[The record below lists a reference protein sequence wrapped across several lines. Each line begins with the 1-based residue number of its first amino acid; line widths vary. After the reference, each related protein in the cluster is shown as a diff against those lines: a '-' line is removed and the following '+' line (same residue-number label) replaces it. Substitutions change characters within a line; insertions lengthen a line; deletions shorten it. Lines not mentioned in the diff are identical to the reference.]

1 MPHTINKIK
10 LSDRIGKVPASPI
23 RKLMPYANQAKQKGI
38 NVFHLNIGQPDIE
51 TPSAFWDAIKNY
63 NQEVLAYSPSEGYPW
78 LRESWAKYYNN
89 FLQKEVYPENFIV
102 TTGASEALQF
112 TFSTIADPGDN
123 IIIPEPFYANYY
135 SIATERNIEIK
146 PISTFLEN
154 NFALPSPEEFRKIID
169 NKTKAI
175 LVCNPANPTGK
186 LYSEDEIKSIAKI
199 AVENNIFLI
208 VDEVYREFVY
218 EGRQHYS
225 ALNIAEAE
233 ENVIVVDSVS
243 KRFSACGA
251 RNGVVVSR
259 NKNFLDNVLKLAQ
272 ARLSPPTLAQVGT
285 NALLQLTPE
294 YYEKINK
301 KFDSRRKTLVRELKK
316 IPGIKVPEVY
326 AAFYI
331 IVELPVQDAE
341 DFAKWLLS
349 DFSYENNTVMLA
361 PASGFYAN
369 RELGKKQ
376 VRIAYVLEEENLIK
390 AVECINEAIKIY
402 NK

>member
-1 MPHTINKIK
+1 MPHTINKIR

-23 RKLMPYANQAKQKGI
+23 RKLMPYANKAKQKGI

-51 TPSAFWDAIKNY
+51 TPSVFWDAIKNY
-63 NQEVLAYSPSEGYPW
+63 NQEVLAYSPSEGYHW

-89 FLQKEVYPENFIV
+89 FLQKEVSPGNFIV

-169 NKTKAI
+169 EKTKAI

-186 LYSEDEIKSIAKI
+186 LYSEEEIKSIAKI
-199 AVENNIFLI
+199 AEENNIFFI

-218 EGRQHYS
+218 EGYKHYS
-225 ALNIAEAE
+225 ALNITEAE

-259 NKNFLDNVLKLAQ
+259 NKNFLDNVLISTGKTFTSYP
-272 ARLSPPTLAQVGT
+272 RP
-285 NALLQLTPE
+285 
-294 YYEKINK
+294 
-301 KFDSRRKTLVRELKK
+301 SR
-316 IPGIKVPEVY
+316 
-326 AAFYI
+326 
-331 IVELPVQDAE
+331 
-341 DFAKWLLS
+341 
-349 DFSYENNTVMLA
+349 N
-361 PASGFYAN
+361 
-369 RELGKKQ
+369 
-376 VRIAYVLEEENLIK
+376 
-390 AVECINEAIKIY
+390 
-402 NK
+402 